1 MKKRKPGFILLF
13 YLVVGYV
20 LLQFFWWAYLLINL
34 SHLAIEGQALQQDW
48 SVSMQQQLSQT
59 KTLMIIGEGS
69 VFIVLLSIGL
79 YQIRKSFLKELRLA
93 NQQQNFMMAVTHE
106 LRTPLSAIKLQIQ
119 TIQRR
124 KELDPDQQEK
134 LLHKAVT
141 EIDRLSQLTD
151 NILTASQANESEL
164 VLDVKKVH
172 LYTLLHELTPVFHE
186 KIPHILIDESCQVN
200 IRADESA
207 IRSVFS
213 NLMENTIKYAKPEEV
228 IRINCSVQ
236 GNKDHIKYADIG
248 PGIPNEQQ
256 KLVFEQFYR
265 GGNELTRNTK
275 GTGLGLFICKQL
287 LNRMQGQIKIDPTYK
302 QGACFVISLPIN

>member
-236 GNKDHIKYADIG
+236 GNKAHIKYAGIG

-287 LNRMQGQIKIDPTYK
+287 LNRMQGQIKIGLCK
-302 QGACFVISLPIN
+302 